1 MEFIPRVQKSVLQT
15 TVFTSTP
22 VKPVVLTADPIV
34 TESIAVLH
42 RIPKEVFVQE
52 SVVQEDKLEILAK
65 RVTALEHTNT
75 DLLEQMAVLKHQVS
89 TLLCYNRTPVC
100 PTSDDEP
107 IDESVNEPTEPIE
120 NEPID
125 KDVDVVDD
133 GAVQAP
139 DALAQNE
146 CKEYNTMTHAEL
158 LVVASNLGIAP
169 CQNVKK
175 MIKAIRK
182 AEAAKI

>member
-1 MEFIPRVQKSVLQT
+1 MEFIPRVQKSVLQK
-15 TVFTSTP
+15 TVFTSAP
-22 VKPVVLTADPIV
+22 AKPVVLTA
-34 TESIAVLH
+34 ELNVLER

-52 SVVQEDKLEILAK
+52 SVVQEDKLEQLAK

-75 DLLEQMAVLKHQVS
+75 DLLEQMAILKHQVS

-107 IDESVNEPTEPIE
+107 INESVNEPTEPIE
-120 NEPID
+120 NG

-139 DALAQNE
+139 DTLAQNE